1 MRRET
6 RKIMTAFLAGTP
18 ARADRTHTDG
28 ASVYLHRNRIA
39 WREANGDV
47 CMTLAGFGTVTTR
60 ERLNGLC
67 DLLMCKRPFH
77 QKKHVQ
83 YFDDMEIDTLQVI
96 SVHNIIPVT
105 MDFAA

>member
-1 MRRET
+1 MRAET
-6 RKIMTAFLAGTP
+6 RKIMTAFLAGKP

-28 ASVYLHRNRIA
+28 ASVYLHRKRIA

-47 CMTLAGFGTVTTR
+47 CMTLAGRGTVTTR

-67 DLLMCKRPFH
+67 ELLMCKRPFH
-77 QKKHVQ
+77 QKKLMQ
-83 YFDDMEIDTLQVI
+83 YFDGTEIHTLQVI

-105 MDFAA
+105 MEFAA